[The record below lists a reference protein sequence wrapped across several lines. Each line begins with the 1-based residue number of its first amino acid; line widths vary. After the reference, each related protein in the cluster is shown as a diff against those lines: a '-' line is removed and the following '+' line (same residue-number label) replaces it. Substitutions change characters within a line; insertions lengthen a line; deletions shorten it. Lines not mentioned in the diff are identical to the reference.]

1 MMKPSL
7 SATLQQQIFKIE
19 QHNNTVLMLYDFI
32 QYPIANNDQ
41 NNAPQIVSTEY
52 NLLVKAL
59 PLVSTTL
66 FCLLDFANLG
76 WKFIE
81 LKLFKRLL
89 CTALAKKTLKFN
101 CMLF

>member
-1 MMKPSL
+1 MITPTL

-32 QYPIANNDQ
+32 QYPIVINDQ
-41 NNAPQIVSTEY
+41 NNAPEIVPTEY

-66 FCLLDFANLG
+66 FCLLGNANLG
-76 WKFIE
+76 
-81 LKLFKRLL
+81 
-89 CTALAKKTLKFN
+89 
-101 CMLF
+101 